1 MNLVLDTNVL
11 IAAFISQGSCH
22 TLVERCLSIHSCI
35 TSEFI
40 LNELREKLTKKFKYS
55 DKDATAVETLL
66 RSRMQVVEVAS
77 LERNICRDPDDD
89 KVLGTAITGKA
100 ACIITGDK
108 DLLTLKKFDAI
119 DILSPS
125 EFMDYEEQRSQIL

>member
-22 TLVERCLSIHSCI
+22 TLVERCLTIHSCI

-40 LNELREKLTKKFKYS
+40 LNELREKLTEKFKYS
-55 DKDATAVETLL
+55 DEDAAAVETLL
-66 RSRMQVVEVAS
+66 RSKMQVVEVAP
-77 LERNICRDPDDD
+77 LEKNICRDPDDD
-89 KVLGTAITGKA
+89 KVLGTALTGQA
-100 ACIITGDK
+100 ACIVNGDK
-108 DLLTLKKFDAI
+108 DLRTLKKFGTI

-125 EFMDYEEQRSQIL
+125 EFLDYEE

>member
-22 TLVERCLSIHSCI
+22 TLVERCLTIHSCI

-40 LNELREKLTKKFKYS
+40 LNELREKLTEKFKYS
-55 DKDATAVETLL
+55 DKDAAAVETLL
-66 RSRMQVVEVAS
+66 RSKMQVVEVAP
-77 LERNICRDPDDD
+77 LEKNICRDPDDD
-89 KVLGTAITGKA
+89 QVLGTAVSGKA
-100 ACIITGDK
+100 TCIVTGDK
-108 DLLTLKKFDAI
+108 DLLTLKKFGTI

-125 EFMDYEEQRSQIL
+125 EFMDYEE